1 MANST
6 KGNATFSITSVADIC
21 GTYMVPQIVSPQV
34 AVIAIGAPFKK
45 AGYNQLKK
53 EFEPISAINFS
64 ISADH
69 RVLDGATVARFAGRM
84 KALLENPNEMLL
96 KLY

>member
-1 MANST
+1 M
-6 KGNATFSITSVADIC
+6 
-21 GTYMVPQIVSPQV
+21 

-45 AGYNQLKK
+45 AGYNKLRK

-69 RVLDGATVARFAGRM
+69 RVLDDATVARFAGRM
-84 KALLENPNEMLL
+84 KTLLENPNEMLL